1 MEKIRWGII
10 STGGIATAFAKAI
23 NFLDDAE
30 LVAVGSRSQA
40 SADAF
45 GDEHG
50 IPNRYDS
57 YEALVNDP
65 DVDVVYIGTPHT
77 FHYENMLLA
86 LNAGKHVL
94 CEKAFT
100 INTKEAQECINL
112 AREKNLFLME
122 AMWMYFIPSIV
133 KLRELLAEG
142 IIGDVL
148 MVQAHFNML
157 LDLDPQSRI
166 MNPEL
171 GGGAMLDVG
180 IYPISFA
187 RMVLGLPNNIYS
199 HVELSETG
207 VDLQAG
213 LLFAYDDG
221 KSALLSMGVHSH
233 MPNNAIIKGTKG
245 YIEVHPNFWHPTELS
260 IHVAG
265 DAART
270 LEIGYDSTGLNYEA
284 QEVHKCIRAGKTE
297 SDIMPLD
304 LSLRTMKLM
313 DGLRDDWGVTYPN
326 DK

>member
-1 MEKIRWGII
+1 MDKIRWGII

-23 NFLDDAE
+23 NHLDDAE
-30 LVAVGSRSQA
+30 IVAVGSRSQA
-40 SADAF
+40 SADEF
-45 GDEHG
+45 GDEHD

-77 FHYENMLLA
+77 FHYDNMKLA

-100 INTKEAQECINL
+100 INAEEAQECIAL

-122 AMWMYFIPSIV
+122 AMWMYFIPAIV
-133 KLRELLAEG
+133 KLRELLADG

-148 MVQAHFNML
+148 MVQAHFNVSL
-157 LDLDPQSRI
+157 NLDPKARI

-171 GGGAMLDVG
+171 GGGALLDVG

-187 RMVLGLPNNIYS
+187 RMVLGLPDTVHS
-199 HVELSETG
+199 HVQLGETG
-207 VDLQAG
+207 VDVQAG
-213 LLFAYDDG
+213 LLFAYDGG
-221 KSALLSMGVHSH
+221 KSALLSMGVHSD
-233 MPNNAIIKGTKG
+233 MPTNAIIKGTKG
-245 YIEVHPNFWHPTELS
+245 YIEVKPNFWHPTELS

-270 LEIGYDSTGLNYEA
+270 LEIGYESTGLNYEA
-284 QEVHKCIRAGKTE
+284 QEVHNCIRAGKTE

-304 LSLRTMKLM
+304 LSLKTMQLM
-313 DGLRDDWGVTYPN
+313 DTLRDDWGVRYPN